1 MAARFFDTSA
11 LIRRYDLAEPGSQRV
26 QEACEPGQGHLLLVA
41 RLLCTEVASALN
53 SKLRTGRLAEPQ
65 RDALWQLFMWD
76 VRAQYQLV
84 RLEEPAH
91 HRAEQLLFKHPL
103 KAADAL
109 HLAAALLV
117 QQSLP
122 SGRLEFWTAD
132 HQQAEAA
139 KREGLA
145 VQIVA

>member
-1 MAARFFDTSA
+1 MATRFFDTSA
-11 LIRRYDLAEPGSQRV
+11 LVRRYDPGETGSQQVR
-26 QEACEPGQGHLLLVA
+26 EACEPGQGHVLLVA

-53 SKLRTGRLAEPQ
+53 SKVRTARLTEPR

-84 RLEEPAH
+84 RLEEPAYD
-91 HRAEQLLFKHPL
+91 RAELLLFKHPL

-122 SGRLEFWTAD
+122 AGRLEFWTAD
-132 HQQAEAA
+132 RQQAEAA